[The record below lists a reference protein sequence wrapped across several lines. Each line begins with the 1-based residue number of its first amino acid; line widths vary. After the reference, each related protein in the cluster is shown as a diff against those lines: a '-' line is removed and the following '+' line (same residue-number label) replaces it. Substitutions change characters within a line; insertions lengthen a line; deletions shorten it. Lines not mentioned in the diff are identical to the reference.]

1 MSVPKRI
8 LACTDFSASARHAA
22 ERAARLSSETGAPLD
37 LLHVANVSPLQHLR
51 SIVGQTGD
59 DLPQLVL
66 QAGRTRLAELA
77 AGLAKRYGVA
87 ARCRVLTG
95 SVMPAIRGEAEAD
108 QPGLIVCGAT
118 GENGIRRILLGSTAE
133 RLLSRAGCPV
143 LVVKQMPR
151 DDYRKL
157 LVAVDFSPS
166 SLHAIRDAQQI
177 APRAEFVLMHAFD
190 VPFEGQMRYASVAES
205 TIDHYRQVARH
216 EALQRL
222 AALSQQAG
230 LAPDVPLRVPHGY
243 PASRI
248 VEQEQEDDC
257 DLIAMGKR
265 GLSFAEELLLGSVT
279 KHVLAQSQGDVLI
292 SV

>member
-1 MSVPKRI
+1 MSEPKRI

-22 ERAARLSSETGAPLD
+22 ERAARLSRETGARLD
-37 LLHVANVSPLQHLR
+37 LLHVANVSPLQYLR
-51 SIVGQTGD
+51 SIVGQAGD

-66 QAGRTRLAELA
+66 DAGRNRLAELA
-77 AGLAKRYGVA
+77 AGLSKRYGVSPQ
-87 ARCRVLTG
+87 CRVSTG
-95 SVMPAIRGEAEAD
+95 SVMAAIRGEAETD
-108 QPGLIVCGAT
+108 LPGLIVCGAT
-118 GENGIRRILLGSTAE
+118 GESVIRRMLLGSTAE

-151 DDYRKL
+151 DDYRQL
-157 LVAVDFSPS
+157 LVAMDFSPS
-166 SLHAIRDAQQI
+166 SLQAIRDAQAI
-177 APRAEFVLMHAFD
+177 APRADVVLMHAFE
-190 VPFEGQMRYASVAES
+190 VPFEGQMRYASVSEQ

-222 AALSQQAG
+222 AASSRQAG
-230 LAPDVPLRVPHGY
+230 LPHDVPLRVLHGD

-265 GLSFAEELLLGSVT
+265 GLNFAEELLLGSVT